1 MRIEQYPL
9 PEDPG
14 DPTWRAV
21 AQLMRADI
29 RENFGPHGPEHDAAE
44 LLTQATTS
52 VGRVRRWLA
61 MEGEEVL
68 GFARCVTD
76 HPDNPDGADVH
87 VHVGAT
93 HRGRGCGRALAEVV
107 LESVR
112 GVAHVT
118 ARLFTSIPEAG
129 DALPCPGGGAVDRNS
144 HNVRLARSLGLDL
157 GNVYWLGHHDLA
169 APVEDLEQLAAA
181 ASRSLAAGWTCHT
194 IEGVP
199 PEAWL
204 EPIAAA
210 KNRTL
215 QDAPQGTIRYS
226 GRGWDPARVA
236 SYHERLSRQH
246 RVLLTLVLDE
256 DGHAVALTELSS
268 PIERPAAM
276 GQQLFTVV
284 MPEHRGHGLGA
295 LVKARNLLA
304 LKQAVPQ
311 TPGVVTMNAAANR
324 HMLAVN
330 EALGM
335 RTTRAVGLFRR
346 DGQPPRPA
354 GIT

>member
-1 MRIEQYPL
+1 M
-9 PEDPG
+9 G
-14 DPTWRAV
+14 S
-21 AQLMRADI
+21 
-29 RENFGPHGPEHDAAE
+29 G
-44 LLTQATTS
+44 
-52 VGRVRRWLA
+52 
-61 MEGEEVL
+61 
-68 GFARCVTD
+68 
-76 HPDNPDGADVH
+76 
-87 VHVGAT
+87 
-93 HRGRGCGRALAEVV
+93 HRGRGHGRALAEVV
-107 LESVR
+107 LDAVR
-112 GVAHVT
+112 DTAYVT
-118 ARLFTSIPEAG
+118 ARLFTPVPEG
-129 DALPCPGGGAVDRNS
+129 GQVLPGPDGGAVDPTC

-157 GNVYWLGHHDLA
+157 RIVYWLGYHDLT
-169 APVEDLEQLAAA
+169 APVEDLEQLFSAAN
-181 ASRSLAAGWTCHT
+181 RPLAAGWTCHT

-199 PEAWL
+199 PEEWL

-215 QDAPQGTIRYS
+215 QDAPQGSIRYS
-226 GRGWDPARVA
+226 GWGWDPARVA

-256 DGHAVALTELSS
+256 EGHAVALTELSS

-284 MPEHRGHGLGA
+284 MPEHRGHGLGL

-311 TPGVVTMNAAANR
+311 TLGVVTMNAAANR

-335 RTTRAVGLFRR
+335 CRTRAVGLFRLDR
-346 DGQPPRPA
+346 QPPRPA
-354 GIT
+354 LIS

>member
-1 MRIEQYPL
+1 M
-9 PEDPG
+9 
-14 DPTWRAV
+14 
-21 AQLMRADI
+21 
-29 RENFGPHGPEHDAAE
+29 
-44 LLTQATTS
+44 
-52 VGRVRRWLA
+52 
-61 MEGEEVL
+61 
-68 GFARCVTD
+68 
-76 HPDNPDGADVH
+76 
-87 VHVGAT
+87 
-93 HRGRGCGRALAEVV
+93 
-107 LESVR
+107 
-112 GVAHVT
+112 
-118 ARLFTSIPEAG
+118 
-129 DALPCPGGGAVDRNS
+129 
-144 HNVRLARSLGLDL
+144 
-157 GNVYWLGHHDLA
+157 
-169 APVEDLEQLAAA
+169 
-181 ASRSLAAGWTCHT
+181 
-194 IEGVP
+194 P

-226 GRGWDPARVA
+226 GRGWDPERVA